1 VIHSTQLL
9 KRSVESIAV
18 RVFGAVAG
26 FAFQVA
32 LARALGV
39 SGTGVYHLAATIAT
53 AGSVVGRLG
62 LDNTLLRRAATAHAA
77 GDPAAVAGVFR
88 RGMAIGAS
96 GAGAVA
102 LALALAAPAVSAWL
116 LPGTRFAVALA
127 LMALAVAP
135 LALSSLCGEFFKALG
150 HAAVASFVQGASI
163 PLLNLTALVLL
174 GGLIR
179 EPEQAAALYL
189 ASSSVVLAACLIA
202 WWQFARNA
210 PPPAAVDGPGLV
222 REARPMYAAALAT
235 AVAGSADT
243 VVLGALGDAL
253 EVGRYGASWRIA
265 VLFGLISLGI
275 NAVVAPRFAA
285 LHDASNPVALRALCT
300 RSCLLAVGLGLPPLA
315 VCLTAPARLLSL
327 FGAEFEPGAPLLQLL
342 ALGRFAW
349 LATAPVGHLFQM
361 AGRARLERDVSVLSA
376 VALVVLTV
384 LLTSRYGAT
393 GTAAGACAA
402 MAGGGVAR
410 GLLAWRWLRRPATD

>member
-1 VIHSTQLL
+1 VVQDAQLL
-9 KRSVESIAV
+9 KRSVGSIAV
-18 RVFGAVAG
+18 RVFGALAG

-32 LARALGV
+32 LARLLGV

-62 LDNTLLRRAATAHAA
+62 LDNALLRRAAAAHAA
-77 GDPAAVAGVFR
+77 GEPALVAGVFR
-88 RGMAIGAS
+88 RGMAIGAL
-96 GAGAVA
+96 GACAVA
-102 LALALAAPAVSAWL
+102 LALALAAPALAVWL
-116 LPGTRFAVALA
+116 LPGTRFAAPLT
-127 LMALAVAP
+127 LMALAVVP

-150 HAAVASFVQGASI
+150 HAALASFVQGASI
-163 PLLNLTALVLL
+163 PLLNLAALLAL
-174 GGLIR
+174 AGLVR

-189 ASSSVVLAACLIA
+189 ASSSVVLAACLIGWRRFPQGA
-202 WWQFARNA
+202 A
-210 PPPAAVDGPGLV
+210 PPAAVAGLGLV
-222 REARPMYAAALAT
+222 REARPMYAAALAA

-243 VVLGALGDAL
+243 IVLGALGDAL

-285 LHDASNPVALRALCT
+285 LHSASDPAALRALCT
-300 RSCLLAVGLGLPPLA
+300 RACFMAAGLGLPPLA
-315 VCLTAPARLLSL
+315 VCLTAPAWLLSL
-327 FGAEFEPGAPLLQLL
+327 FGAGFEPGAPLLQLL

-349 LATAPVGHLFQM
+349 LATAPAGHLFQM
-361 AGRARLERDVSVLSA
+361 AGRARLERNVSVLSA
-376 VALVVLTV
+376 VALVVLTGF
-384 LLTSRYGAT
+384 LTSRYGAI

-410 GLLAWRWLRRPATD
+410 GLLAWRWLHRPAIG